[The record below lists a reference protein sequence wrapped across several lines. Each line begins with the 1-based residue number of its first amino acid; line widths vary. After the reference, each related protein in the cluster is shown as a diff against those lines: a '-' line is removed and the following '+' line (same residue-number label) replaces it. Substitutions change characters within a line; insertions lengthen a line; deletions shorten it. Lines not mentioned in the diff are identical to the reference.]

1 MTLYIEGITYEV
13 LKAESY
19 VHNGNARTQYTV
31 KRLRGRR
38 SYLVVKYENGQ
49 FSSVV

>member
-1 MTLYIEGITYEV
+1 MTLHIEGITYEV
-13 LKAESY
+13 LKAENY
-19 VHNGNARTQYTV
+19 VYNGNARTQYTV
-31 KRLRGRR
+31 KRPRGRR

>member
-1 MTLYIEGITYEV
+1 MTLQIEGIIYEV
-13 LKAESY
+13 LKAENY
-19 VHNGNARTQYTV
+19 VHNGNARIQYTV
-31 KRLRGRR
+31 KRPRGRR